1 LPPEIFWFLIAAL
14 AGLAIW
20 SMVEQRCNDRETE
33 QALFELGRRVT
44 LLEAEKFVL
53 PPPPAE
59 RLLIPPPFP
68 LPPLPEL
75 PWHAKLTRVWRRG

>member
-1 LPPEIFWFLIAAL
+1 MNFWLLISAL
-14 AGLAIW
+14 AILAIW
-20 SMVEQRCNDRETE
+20 SLWEQRCQDRETA
-33 QALFELGRRVT
+33 QALFELGRRVSK
-44 LLEAEKFVL
+44 LEAERFVL
-53 PPPPAE
+53 PPPPEPE